1 MAKAKKEK
9 AQDLGDKD
17 ILKEYGDV
25 LHDPSSIIDRPLE
38 IISIGPKLD
47 IALGGGVPEGS
58 LFIMTGP
65 EKVGKTVTALT
76 FCANAQKN
84 HDRKVYYANIE
95 GRLRKRDLNGI
106 SGLGLKPEEMQIISS
121 TEGNILSAEK
131 YLSII
136 DNIVHTK
143 PGSVAVVDSFSA
155 LSSEAELTG
164 DLADHQVMSVQK
176 ILAKFCRRISN
187 ALPINRVTVVGI
199 THLMANLQRFGR
211 GKAKIEKSG
220 GALKYQVDVK
230 LHASHSQPLM
240 QGDTQIGQ
248 TVHWQ
253 ITTSAIGPPGQKVE
267 SHIRYGKGIWKEMEL
282 TDLLLDFGLV
292 SKSGSWINLPDGE
305 KVQGKVKLA
314 AYLEENPDE
323 YKKFEQQ
330 VFEMVGI
337 DNGNKI

>member
-1 MAKAKKEK
+1 MAKTKKEK
-9 AQDLGDKD
+9 EPAKVVSSADKD

-25 LHDPSSIIDRPLE
+25 LHDPSSIVDRPLE

-95 GRLRKRDLNGI
+95 GRLKKRDLTGI
-106 SGLGLKPEEMQIISS
+106 SGLDLSPEEMQIISS

-143 PGSVAVVDSFSA
+143 PGAVAVVDSFSA
-155 LSSEAELTG
+155 LSSEAELT
-164 DLADHQVMSVQK
+164 
-176 ILAKFCRRISN
+176 
-187 ALPINRVTVVGI
+187 
-199 THLMANLQRFGR
+199 
-211 GKAKIEKSG
+211 
-220 GALKYQVDVK
+220 
-230 LHASHSQPLM
+230 
-240 QGDTQIGQ
+240 
-248 TVHWQ
+248 
-253 ITTSAIGPPGQKVE
+253 
-267 SHIRYGKGIWKEMEL
+267 GIWKEMEL

-292 SKSGSWINLPDGE
+292 SKSGSWVNLPNGE

-314 AYLEENPDE
+314 AYLEDNPDE
-323 YKKFEQQ
+323 YKKFEQE

-337 DNGNKI
+337 DNGNKV